1 VKYPLGNK
9 GLLLS
14 VPEMVKFSELLG
26 RSTSKRIKCIVMTFH
41 TIKDQT
47 EGVCVPSCM
56 TSVGE
61 TLAEKQRPAF
71 ICARDDNEIF
81 EKTKCRHSKTI
92 KGIAMKFY
100 TARS

>member
-1 VKYPLGNK
+1 MKYPLGNK

-81 EKTKCRHSKTI
+81 RIFRLFDIEKTFVIPKLLKVSP
-92 KGIAMKFY
+92 
-100 TARS
+100 